1 MIFFLGTII
10 PVLTKQHI
18 LYLYLAA
25 MNFLKLCPNF
35 LGSFDWKIFIYQKLS
50 KFCFHLS
57 THSVN
62 FDLKMIY
69 IFLVCSMIKFSH
81 VFAKKIQFTFMGLW
95 SRKNNKNWKNIHN
108 IKHAK
113 IKNWHD
119 PCHHQMFLWNTP
131 IFTSLLTS
139 LDINFKLNS
148 K

>member
-1 MIFFLGTII
+1 MNDIFEYAMNFVSKEKISHFKKKRRIVEQMIFFLGTII

-35 LGSFDWKIFIYQKLS
+35 VGSFDWKIFIYQKLS

-62 FDLKMIY
+62 FDLKMFY

-95 SRKNNKNWKNIHN
+95 SRKNNKN
-108 IKHAK
+108 
-113 IKNWHD
+113 
-119 PCHHQMFLWNTP
+119 
-131 IFTSLLTS
+131 
-139 LDINFKLNS
+139 
-148 K
+148 